1 MSTFHNNLS
10 YFLENGSIGHTYLDK
25 VNTYLSSETDP
36 TIEDLI
42 SFSDMLGLSVDIL
55 LRKDVSKL
63 LHMVNTT
70 DIKLLVVDVDGV
82 MTDGGMYYTES
93 GDEFKKFHTRD
104 GVAIRRLTKSGFE
117 VAIISS
123 GFNKKLI
130 QRRADLLG
138 IKHVHVGDVPKI
150 KTLEGILNK
159 LNMDMQNVAYIGDD
173 INDKEAIER
182 VAFSAC
188 PADAEEPIKEIVD
201 IVLRRKGGE
210 GCIREFVDLF
220 LSKNC
225 V

>member
-1 MSTFHNNLS
+1 MSAFHNNLS
-10 YFLENGSIGHTYLDK
+10 YYLENGSIGHTYLDK
-25 VNTYLSSETDP
+25 VKSYLSSETDP

-63 LHMVNTT
+63 LNMVNTS
-70 DIKLLVVDVDGV
+70 DLKLLVVDVDGV

-104 GVAIRRLTKSGFE
+104 GVALRRLTRSGFE

-150 KTLEGILNK
+150 KTLEDILAT
-159 LNMDMQNVAYIGDD
+159 LNLTMQNVAYVGDD
-173 INDKEAIER
+173 LNDKEAMEK
-182 VAFSAC
+182 VGLSAC
-188 PADAEEPIKEIVD
+188 PADAEEPIKEMVD
-201 IVLRRKGGE
+201 FILRRKGGE

-220 LSKNC
+220 LS
-225 V
+225 